1 MADIG
6 YSFWYLFKDEHQHF
20 NQLAF
25 GLQVASFGFWVDW
38 LKWDFAASMLRE
50 FGFKDYIELFQLN
63 QEVVL
68 SKL

>member
-6 YSFWYLFKDEHQHF
+6 YSFWYLFNDEHQHF

-25 GLQVASFGFWVDW
+25 GLHVASFGFWV
-38 LKWDFAASMLRE
+38 KWDFAASMLRE
-50 FGFKDYIELFQLN
+50 FGFKDYKELFQQN